1 MGWEYCTCLATYSVQ
16 YERSVKALSCV
27 RQLLTA
33 GALLAALRRPLRARS
48 LAPGFKVA
56 LRWRLP
62 SLRAAGLF
70 LKYAG
75 PIVGVL
81 MSKTV
86 MYSASL
92 GLLLLLSLLSG

>member
-1 MGWEYCTCLATYSVQ
+1 M
-16 YERSVKALSCV
+16 

-33 GALLAALRRPLRARS
+33 GALLAALRRPLRAKS

-81 MSKTV
+81 MSKTI
-86 MYSASL
+86 MYSAPLEVPASPL
-92 GLLLLLSLLSG
+92 